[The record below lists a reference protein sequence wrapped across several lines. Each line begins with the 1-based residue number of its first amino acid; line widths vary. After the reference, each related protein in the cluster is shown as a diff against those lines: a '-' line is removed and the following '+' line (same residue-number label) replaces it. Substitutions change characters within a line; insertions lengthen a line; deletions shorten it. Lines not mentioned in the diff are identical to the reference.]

1 MRCGLGISIPSP
13 YGFCPAWAPSGAT
26 ASGRTAVVTRAR
38 RVSREL
44 LAPPA
49 AVVDSLCEF
58 PRSRCQRRARVT
70 PLSDTVAGGKPLG
83 DEAGVSG
90 CGCQKRNKS
99 MWGDRQGCWPL
110 ELSMPAATLASA
122 HLRCGERREARTFS
136 FSEFDIPVGH
146 SQNGTEQRRY
156 PTAFN
161 CRRFITVD
169 PACVCQRVRVICM
182 RSDVFASLC
191 TRTGTPIT
199 GDFLETVLCRERPAM
214 RG

>member
-1 MRCGLGISIPSP
+1 MRCGLGISRPSP
-13 YGFCPAWAPSGAT
+13 YGFCPALAASGAT
-26 ASGRTAVVTRAR
+26 VSGEMAVVTCAR

-44 LAPPA
+44 LASPA
-49 AVVDSLCEF
+49 AVVDSLCEL
-58 PRSRCQRRARVT
+58 PLTGCQRRARVT

-83 DEAGVSG
+83 DETGVSG
-90 CGCQKRNKS
+90 CGCQKSNKS
-99 MWGDRQGCWPL
+99 VCGDRQGCWPL
-110 ELSMPAATLASA
+110 ELSMLAATLASA

-146 SQNGTEQRRY
+146 SQKGTEQRRY

-169 PACVCQRVRVICM
+169 PACVCQRVRVNCM
-182 RSDVFASLC
+182 KSDVFASLC
-191 TRTGTPIT
+191 TRTGNLRK

-214 RG
+214 LG